1 MPDPTLVSITPDLRE
16 SLSLIQ
22 ENRFQ
27 LSEELRRVI
36 AESLSKYAK
45 VENEVVE
52 KSTELELDSTQDSDI
67 YIPYPTLL
75 ELSRWTRLPKTT
87 RALARAG
94 IGKSA
99 QLATRFAES
108 FQIQT
113 VIA

>member
-1 MPDPTLVSITPDLRE
+1 MSEPTLVSVTPDLKE

-22 ENRFQ
+22 ENQFQ
-27 LSEELRRVI
+27 LPEEIGRVI
-36 AESLSKYAK
+36 AECLSQYAN
-45 VENEVVE
+45 VENETVE
-52 KSTELELDSTQDSDI
+52 QPSEPDLASLERPDI
-67 YIPYPTLL
+67 YIPYATLL